1 MIMRNF
7 VHILAVVAVVAASP
21 AAAFAEEPPP
31 SDTAPAPPPP
41 VSPPPVLTAPHLDD
55 KPPASRDPKHTVIP
69 PGHTVPDEP
78 FTHDESPYAL
88 RLDLDIA
95 TLALGTVLWA
105 GTSFVGPTG
114 GAFCGTS
121 TTAPCDPSQINA
133 FDRLA
138 IGHSNQNARTAAT
151 VIEFVPII
159 YLGLDMFDVGLK
171 NWKTYLTDLWVVA
184 EALAWNGAVQ
194 DIVRR
199 AVRRPRPFLYT
210 AGVYPSERDGSDA
223 GFSFYSGHT
232 SFAFALATSCSYT
245 FTLRHPHSK
254 WKWVVWPALMAVA
267 SIEPVLRVYSGDHF
281 PTDVIVGALAGSAIG
296 VLFPALHRRL
306 RSGPKVVTGM
316 RIVPIVAPEQTVLAL
331 VGRF

>member
-1 MIMRNF
+1 MRASA
-7 VHILAVVAVVAASP
+7 LACHASIVACIVCVAVTLAPAR
-21 AAAFAEEPPP
+21 AAAGDAQPFA
-31 SDTAPAPPPP
+31 
-41 VSPPPVLTAPHLDD
+41 
-55 KPPASRDPKHTVIP
+55 
-69 PGHTVPDEP
+69 
-78 FTHDESPYAL
+78 HDESPYAL
-88 RLDLDIA
+88 RLDVDIA
-95 TLALGTVLWA
+95 TLTLGTVLWG
-105 GTSFVGPTG
+105 GTSLI
-114 GAFCGTS
+114 GATTQPPFCGGSNTP
-121 TTAPCDPSQINA
+121 PCDASQVNA

-138 IGHSNQNARTAAT
+138 IGHSSQPARTAAD
-151 VIEFVPII
+151 IISFVPIA
-159 YLGLDMFDVGLK
+159 YLALDMIDVGVR

-210 AGVYPSERDGSDA
+210 AGVYPSERDSPEA

-254 WKWVVWPALMAVA
+254 WRWVIWPALMAVA

-281 PTDVIVGALAGSAIG
+281 PTDVIVGAVAGSAIG
-296 VLFPALHRRL
+296 LLFPALHRRTAK
-306 RSGPKVVTGM
+306 STPKVLTGM
-316 RIVPIVAPEQTVLAL
+316 RLVPIIAPEQTTLAL